1 MEVLFHQA
9 FSNVLKKISRGLFQ
23 TIKGALETE
32 DLVSIS
38 SVEPSWLMDVNGFC
52 DRNTTMYECGGDV
65 TLD

>member
-9 FSNVLKKISRGLFQ
+9 FCNVLKKISRGLFQ
-23 TIKGALETE
+23 TIKGEFETE

-38 SVEPSWLMDVNGFC
+38 SVEPLWLMDVNGFC
-52 DRNTTMYECGGDV
+52 DRDSTMYECCGDV